1 MTNRYGRVHSCLFLI
16 VLCSLFLFSAC
27 SSDSS
32 LYDEAYEEGYEV
44 GYAEGKDAGEEKAQQ
59 EVEKEL
65 SSFYAND
72 FQELA
77 EYYTGATLYTE
88 DDLWEILDDA
98 LHYGYLVGYGDRA
111 QGNDCYYTERL
122 FDYYPEYEDHFDHNM
137 DDIKNALHN

>member
-1 MTNRYGRVHSCLFLI
+1 MPKARMPVKKR
-16 VLCSLFLFSAC
+16 FSRRSKKNC
-27 SSDSS
+27 P
-32 LYDEAYEEGYEV
+32 
-44 GYAEGKDAGEEKAQQ
+44 
-59 EVEKEL
+59 L
-65 SSFYAND
+65 SMPTYAND